1 MSLTSPDTTPE
12 AAREIV
18 RGLRRRSTGEKLRIV
33 GQLHRT
39 ARTLAETGVRR
50 RRPGLSAEAVRR
62 EVARK
67 MLGAATFRTYAAAVG
82 WDDFGEK

>member
-12 AAREIV
+12 AARAVV
-18 RGLRRRSTGEKLRIV
+18 RGLRTRDAGAKLRIV

-50 RRPGLSAEAVRR
+50 RRPDLDTDGVRR
-62 EVARK
+62 AVARK
-67 MLGAATFRTYAAAVG
+67 MLGAETFDAYAAAVG
-82 WDDFGEK
+82 WSEL